1 MLGLYGERGAPPGEP
16 CQCKKDKQTLQNH
29 AQKIGATFVSAMGK
43 LSLLIPRHLQ
53 GCVCPALEDFG
64 PCQRTAVCTHAHM
77 HNKLIFLRKNSPGLS
92 KQVGFFTGKV
102 AMKHEEFSR
111 FTHDRND
118 SLLCFSQLPR
128 INFSEILRSNCETL
142 ADQFRSLF

>member
-1 MLGLYGERGAPPGEP
+1 
-16 CQCKKDKQTLQNH
+16 
-29 AQKIGATFVSAMGK
+29 MGK

-64 PCQRTAVCTHAHM
+64 PCQRTAVCTRAHM
-77 HNKLIFLRKNSPGLS
+77 NGPRPTSLINPKALRLEITGWS

-111 FTHDRND
+111 FTHDRNE
-118 SLLCFSQLPR
+118 SLLRFLQLP
-128 INFSEILRSNCETL
+128 
-142 ADQFRSLF
+142 DQFFRDFAFKLRNSRGSISLPVLN